1 MRNTGPVKSEND
13 LRKKLLSRF
22 QKMKKTP
29 CPIFKTRKKLLVPFM
44 VRNSIY
50 KLLKVFCNRYQIL
63 AISRMRYHVVIHSI
77 KQQTWTKTGLSL
89 SKGFSN
95 EMLVG
100 FLSFQREWIFFQDLD
115 IQRQ

>member
-1 MRNTGPVKSEND
+1 MWNTGPVKFEND

-22 QKMKKTP
+22 QNK
-29 CPIFKTRKKLLVPFM
+29 KKLLVPFM
-44 VRNSIY
+44 VKNNIY
-50 KLLKVFCNRYQIL
+50 KLLKVFCNGYQIL
-63 AISRMRYHVVIHSI
+63 VINRMCYHVVIHSI

-100 FLSFQREWIFFQDLD
+100 FLSFQREWILFS
-115 IQRQ
+115 RS